1 MLSFCW
7 TNIPGLALTKF
18 DLIILYRLN
27 WQSSR
32 VSWEV
37 NRGFVTQGGQS
48 VAITKHKPSILAKG
62 KIPPN
67 YHLGC
72 GRHLNRELWIYQQI
86 IIIFWFD
93 NPQIVTLMEFWSRL
107 RSFLQLLTPAIS
119 DCWMVIMNVTKD
131 FIEIQASKTINRW
144 NLSGMDWSGI
154 CSALVPVWYIPSCI
168 CHLISAISCQKCKM
182 LQNVL
187 FFSLAYSPIACCTQ
201 PHSQKCVFC
210 TPCMWNP
217 LVL

>member
-1 MLSFCW
+1 MWKTL
-7 TNIPGLALTKF
+7 K
-18 DLIILYRLN
+18 
-27 WQSSR
+27 
-32 VSWEV
+32 
-37 NRGFVTQGGQS
+37 
-48 VAITKHKPSILAKG
+48 
-62 KIPPN
+62 
-67 YHLGC
+67 
-72 GRHLNRELWIYQQI
+72 RELWIYQQI

-187 FFSLAYSPIACCTQ
+187 FFSLASPIACCTQ
-201 PHSQKCVFC
+201 PHSQKCVFW
-210 TPCMWNP
+210 WNP
-217 LVL
+217 LLFSSYSMILIFRLESLYLFVFFTVLMPVFFNTPFLWNEKCIRYVRLSYENRNGTQRQCHVVWISTVKSYHV

>member
-93 NPQIVTLMEFWSRL
+93 NPQIVTLMEFWSQL
-107 RSFLQLLTPAIS
+107 RSFPQLLTPVIS
-119 DCWMVIMNVTKD
+119 MYVTKD
-131 FIEIQASKTINRW
+131 FIEIQASKTINR
-144 NLSGMDWSGI
+144 
-154 CSALVPVWYIPSCI
+154 
-168 CHLISAISCQKCKM
+168 
-182 LQNVL
+182 
-187 FFSLAYSPIACCTQ
+187 
-201 PHSQKCVFC
+201 
-210 TPCMWNP
+210 
-217 LVL
+217 